1 VTALLAGAA
10 AWAQPAPGPRNLAA
24 VQATGVGAE
33 TRIELRWDPVPGALG
48 YEILLKRNGR
58 WHLNEED
65 PNYTPIT
72 NSTSITGLAP
82 GATFEFA
89 VRAVLPKGLSAAS
102 HPVQATTVASSAPA
116 APVSPAAADRPL
128 PVVDAQPTPPPPRP
142 QAASDPED
150 AELAGIPLNAPIT
163 DLVPPPPQAPARKG
177 EEKPKG
183 PPPPAPEGLLG
194 FFGSDDT
201 VRLSWRPIR
210 DASGYVVE
218 EEKNGQWLAP
228 EEGVIIENRASIVLK
243 RHPSPGPYY
252 FRVYAVRYGLRSTP
266 SLPVRVER

>member
-1 VTALLAGAA
+1 M
-10 AWAQPAPGPRNLAA
+10 
-24 VQATGVGAE
+24 QATGTGAE

-48 YEILLKRNGR
+48 YEVLVKRNGR

-72 NSTSITGLAP
+72 NSTSLTGLSP
-82 GATFEFA
+82 GATFEFT
-89 VRAVLPKGLSAAS
+89 VRAVLPKGVTAAAAPLKAS
-102 HPVQATTVASSAPA
+102 TALSSAPPPVATPPVA
-116 APVSPAAADRPL
+116 ARPL
-128 PVVDAQPTPPPPRP
+128 PVVDAQPTPAPR
-142 QAASDPED
+142 AERTAEPED
-150 AELAGIPLNAPIT
+150 PELAGIPLNAPIT
-163 DLVPPPPQAPARKG
+163 DLVPPPPQPATRKG

-201 VRLSWRPIR
+201 IRLSWRPIR

-218 EEKNGQWLAP
+218 EEKNGRWIAP
-228 EEGVIIENRASIVLK
+228 EEGVIIENRASLTLK

-266 SLPVRVER
+266 SLAVRVER